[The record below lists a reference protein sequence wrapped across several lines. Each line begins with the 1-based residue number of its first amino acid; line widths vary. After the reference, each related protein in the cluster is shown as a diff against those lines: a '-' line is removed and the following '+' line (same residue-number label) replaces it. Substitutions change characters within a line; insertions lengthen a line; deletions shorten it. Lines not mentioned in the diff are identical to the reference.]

1 MMDTMN
7 PRALARQP
15 KQNRAIDRFEAVLD
29 ASQTI
34 LAESGLEGF
43 SIPAVAQRLGYT
55 RASIY
60 KFFPTPYAILNE
72 LVRRH
77 FDLLQDALRDEAGR
91 WAEERW
97 QAQTGRM
104 VKLAARVHNAHPVGM
119 MLSLGGATTDEAN
132 RIYASTIQQL
142 GLLIEAVLQR
152 RGHAL
157 ATNALDVPTL
167 AVDLATTCL
176 RQSLQRH
183 GRITPAYVDVA
194 TSTIIDF
201 LERQI
206 VAPTA
211 ARTPARTAKQ
221 S

>member
-1 MMDTMN
+1 MNDTMN
-7 PRALARQP
+7 PLALARQP
-15 KQNRAIDRFEAVLD
+15 KQSRAIDRFEAVLE
-29 ASQTI
+29 ATEAI

-43 SIPAVAQRLGYT
+43 SIPAVAERLGYT

-77 FDLLQDALRDEAGR
+77 FDRLQDALRDEAGR
-91 WAEERW
+91 WADESW
-97 QAQTGRM
+97 QAQTARM
-104 VKLAARVHNAHPVGM
+104 VKLAAKVHNAHPVGM

-157 ATNALDVPTL
+157 AASALDVPTL

-194 TSTIIDF
+194 TSTIVDF
-201 LERQI
+201 LERHI
-206 VAPTA
+206 VAV
-211 ARTPARTAKQ
+211 PAMRAVRR

>member
-1 MMDTMN
+1 MNDTMN
-7 PRALARQP
+7 PLALARQP
-15 KQNRAIDRFEAVLD
+15 KQTRAIDRFEAVLEATED
-29 ASQTI
+29 I

-43 SIPAVAQRLGYT
+43 SIPAVAERLGYT

-77 FDLLQDALRDEAGR
+77 FDRLQDALRDEAGR
-91 WAEERW
+91 WADESW

-104 VKLAARVHNAHPVGM
+104 VKLAAKVHNAHPVGM

-152 RGHAL
+152 HGVRL
-157 ATNALDVPTL
+157 ASSALDVPAL

-176 RQSLQRH
+176 RHSLQRH
-183 GRITPAYVDVA
+183 GRITPAYIEIA

-201 LERQI
+201 LGRQTLQP
-206 VAPTA
+206 APS
-211 ARTPARTAKQ
+211 RLAKT
-221 S
+221 